1 MYTSI
6 YSTKM
11 NVEKWKEHF
20 RSMAKGNIPLD
31 EIYVLNQR
39 GRGLGH
45 SRTGNIVYRV
55 HQKGSGP
62 STIISP
68 VTQGLAQAQSK
79 ITRQR
84 GIKRLATP
92 STHRKVTRSRR
103 VKIKRASKTKPKSQ
117 KRKKAATKRKKIS
130 RCKDVFG

>member
-1 MYTSI
+1 
-6 YSTKM
+6 M

-31 EIYVLNQR
+31 EFYVLNQR
-39 GRGLGH
+39 GQGLGH
-45 SRTGNIVYRV
+45 SHKGKIVYHV

-68 VTQGLAQAQSK
+68 VAQGLAQAQSK

-84 GIKRLATP
+84 GIKRHATP
-92 STHRKVTRSRR
+92 STHRKVTRFRR
-103 VKIKRASKTKPKSQ
+103 VKIK
-117 KRKKAATKRKKIS
+117 
-130 RCKDVFG
+130 

>member
-1 MYTSI
+1 MS
-6 YSTKM
+6 
-11 NVEKWKEHF
+11 VEKWKEHF
-20 RSMAKGNIPLD
+20 RSMAEGNIPLD

-45 SRTGNIVYRV
+45 SRKGKIVYRV

-68 VTQGLAQAQSK
+68 VAQGLAQAQSK

-84 GIKRLATP
+84 GIKRCATP
-92 STHRKVTRSRR
+92 STHRKGTRSQR
-103 VKIKRASKTKPKSQ
+103 VKIKQLSKPKSR
-117 KRKKAATKRKKIS
+117 KRRKPATKKKKIS
-130 RCKDVFG
+130 RHKDIFG

>member
-1 MYTSI
+1 
-6 YSTKM
+6 M

-20 RSMAKGNIPLD
+20 RCMAKGNIPLD

-39 GRGLGH
+39 GQGLGH
-45 SRTGNIVYRV
+45 SRKGKIVYCV

-68 VTQGLAQAQSK
+68 VAQGLAQAQSK

-84 GIKRLATP
+84 GIKRHATP

-103 VKIKRASKTKPKSQ
+103 VKIK
-117 KRKKAATKRKKIS
+117 
-130 RCKDVFG
+130 

>member
-1 MYTSI
+1 
-6 YSTKM
+6 M

-45 SRTGNIVYRV
+45 SRKGKIVYRV

-68 VTQGLAQAQSK
+68 VAQGLAQAQSK

-84 GIKRLATP
+84 GIKRHATP
-92 STHRKVTRSRR
+92 STHRKVTRSQR
-103 VKIKRASKTKPKSQ
+103 VKIKQASKTKPKSQ

-130 RCKDVFG
+130 RHKDIFG

>member
-1 MYTSI
+1 MS
-6 YSTKM
+6 
-11 NVEKWKEHF
+11 VEKWKEHF

-45 SRTGNIVYRV
+45 SRKGKIVYRL

-68 VTQGLAQAQSK
+68 VAQGLAQAQSK
-79 ITRQR
+79 ITRQG
-84 GIKRLATP
+84 GIKRRVTP
-92 STHRKVTRSRR
+92 STHRKVSRTCR
-103 VKIKRASKTKPKSQ
+103 VKIK
-117 KRKKAATKRKKIS
+117 
-130 RCKDVFG
+130 

>member
-1 MYTSI
+1 MS
-6 YSTKM
+6 
-11 NVEKWKEHF
+11 VEKWKEHF

-45 SRTGNIVYRV
+45 SRKGKIVYHL

-68 VTQGLAQAQSK
+68 VAQGLAQAQSK
-79 ITRQR
+79 ITRQG
-84 GIKRLATP
+84 GIKRHVTP
-92 STHRKVTRSRR
+92 STHRKVSQTHR
-103 VKIKRASKTKPKSQ
+103 VKIKRLSKPRTQKKKSKKKKVTK
-117 KRKKAATKRKKIS
+117 KKTS
-130 RCKDVFG
+130 RRRDIFG